1 MSYRGS
7 RPSAVKTQSVPSA
20 DRILTILE
28 LVAQSKRGLRLAEVA
43 EQANMPRSSAHCLL
57 LTLERRGYLHRNEK
71 SGRYLFGLKFF
82 SLARYAVDGLEVRE
96 IAAPFLAA
104 LMRQTGL
111 TVHMAIMEQHEP
123 VLVSK
128 VDPPGIF
135 RLATWTGKR
144 MDFHCTAVG
153 KAIAAFLPGEKLDEL
168 ISVRGLPRHNENTIV
183 SRRKLKLQLEEVRKL
198 GYALDDEEEELG
210 LRCIGVPIF
219 DHDALVVAA
228 VSISGTVAQ
237 IHAENVA
244 RLAELAMAS
253 GASISSALGYSST
266 ARTDR
271 FYSSSNPVF
280 NG

>member
-1 MSYRGS
+1 M
-7 RPSAVKTQSVPSA
+7 PTAVKTQSVPSA

-43 EQANMPRSSAHCLL
+43 EQAQMPRSSAHCLL

-71 SGRYLFGLKFF
+71 SGRYMFGLKLF
-82 SLARYAVDGLEVRE
+82 SLAHYAVNGLEVRE
-96 IAAPFLAA
+96 IAAPYLAT
-104 LMRQTGL
+104 LMQQTGL

-153 KAIAAFLPGEKLDEL
+153 KAIAAFLPEQRLDEL
-168 ISVRGLPRHNENTIV
+168 ISIRGLPRHNENTII
-183 SRRKLKLQLEEVRKL
+183 SRRKLKVQLQEIRKS

-219 DHDALVVAA
+219 DHEGHAVAA
-228 VSISGTVAQ
+228 LSISGTVGQ
-237 IHAENVA
+237 IHTDNVA
-244 RLAELAMAS
+244 RLAEFAKSS
-253 GASISSALGYSST
+253 GAGISSALGYCVSPELSL
-266 ARTDR
+266 
-271 FYSSSNPVF
+271 
-280 NG
+280 